1 MQSRHRR
8 SILLLTLATALGAV
22 IAGCGGV
29 GSATGSDAS
38 GTAAAPGTAADGE
51 LSIVT
56 TTNVYAAIA
65 RAVAGDHAT
74 VTAILDDPSADPHS
88 FEATPA
94 DQVAIAKA
102 DLVIVNGGGYDDFA
116 IAMVGAAPTHPTLL
130 DAVEISGLA
139 PHDHPDASTG
149 ADAGDQHDSGD
160 QHDAGD
166 GHGAFNEHVFYSY
179 PAMATLAQVLADKLS
194 ADAPADAASFKR
206 NAATFVTG
214 LGTLSKAATQVGTE
228 FPGRKAVVT
237 EPVAGYLLDAMSIA
251 DVTPEGFAE
260 AVEQENDPSVKD
272 LAAVSDLL
280 KQHQVSLLV
289 YNDQTSGPVTDQVQR
304 TAESAGV
311 PVAAVSETLPPG
323 VDSYLDWQQRTID
336 TLRSA
341 LAAKPGA
348 TS

>member
-8 SILLLTLATALGAV
+8 SILLLILATALGAV
-22 IAGCGGV
+22 IAGCGGA
-29 GSATGSDAS
+29 GAAAGSDAS
-38 GTAAAPGTAADGE
+38 GSAAAPGPASDGE

-65 RAVAGDHAT
+65 RAVAGDHAM

-116 IAMVGAAPTHPTLL
+116 IAMVDATPTHPTLL

-149 ADAGDQHDSGD
+149 ADAGDQHE
-160 QHDAGD
+160 AGD
-166 GHGAFNEHVFYSY
+166 GHEHGAFNEHVFYSY
-179 PAMATLAQVLADKLS
+179 PAMAKLAQVLADKLS
-194 ADAPADAASFKR
+194 ADAPADAASFKQ

-214 LGTLSKAATQVGTE
+214 LDTLSKAAAQVSTE

-272 LAAVSDLL
+272 IAAVSELL